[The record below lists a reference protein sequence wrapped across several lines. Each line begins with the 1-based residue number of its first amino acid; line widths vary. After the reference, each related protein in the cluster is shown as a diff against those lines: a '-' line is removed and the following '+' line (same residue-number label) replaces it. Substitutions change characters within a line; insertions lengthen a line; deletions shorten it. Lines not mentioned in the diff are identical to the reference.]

1 MVVKKKTPKD
11 QKKPSAEQA
20 KEQFHLKLYVAGQ
33 TPKSIRAMDNLKK
46 LCEEHLTDGY
56 NIEVIDLV
64 KNPQLAKGDEIFAVP
79 TLVRQLPH
87 PIRKIIGDLSNTEK
101 TLVGLQIKTSK

>member
-1 MVVKKKTPKD
+1 MAVKKKSPAPKKAA
-11 QKKPSAEQA
+11 QEN
-20 KEQFHLKLYVAGQ
+20 KEKFHLKLYVAGQ
-33 TPKSIRAMDNLKK
+33 TTKSIRAIENLEQ
-46 LCEEHLTDGY
+46 LCAEHIKEGY
-56 NIEVIDLV
+56 KIEVIDLV

-101 TLVGLQIKTSK
+101 TLVGLQIKTPK

>member
-1 MVVKKKTPKD
+1 MVAKKKSPAPKKAAA
-11 QKKPSAEQA
+11 QES
-20 KEQFHLKLYVAGQ
+20 KEKFHLKLYVAGQ
-33 TPKSIRAMDNLKK
+33 TAKSMRAIENLEQ
-46 LCEEHLTDGY
+46 LCAEHIKEGY
-56 NIEVIDLV
+56 RIEVIDLV

-101 TLVGLQIKTSK
+101 TLVGLQIKTPK